1 MTVNHK
7 EQPVADETGG
17 FPGRGRA
24 FGRDWTKGSIF
35 QNLLLLS
42 WPIVVSNTLMMLG
55 PTVDMIWV
63 GKLGSVSVAGVGVAG
78 TAIELV
84 IGAMMGLTMGMRAL
98 IARFIGAGNID
109 SANHVANQAFALTVG
124 YAILLAL
131 VGAFFAESILNLFG
145 LAPDVVAA
153 GVAYMRIQ
161 LIGAVAMVCRMTAEG
176 VMQASGDT
184 MTPMRIAIVYRLFHV
199 ALCPFLV
206 FGWWIFPALG
216 VQGAATTN
224 IVSQTLGL
232 SLSFWVLLSGRSRVR
247 LTLRNFRFD
256 PGMIWRIVRIGLPA
270 MVGGIQRTLSN
281 FFLMWF
287 MASFGT
293 IAVAAHTINLR
304 VEMVL
309 FMPGMAFGMASGVLA
324 GQNLGASQPDR
335 AERGIWMAVGLVQSL
350 MVVSSIMMLV
360 WAEGVISIFNS
371 EPNIVAMGS
380 TFLRIAVA
388 GYFVMGLMFVL
399 MQALTSTGDTLPMMI
414 ISIGTAWAVTLP
426 LAYFLPRIADLGP
439 LGVRWA
445 MVAGI
450 VVGAIATII
459 YFRLGRWKTR
469 RV

>member
-1 MTVNHK
+1 
-7 EQPVADETGG
+7 
-17 FPGRGRA
+17 
-24 FGRDWTKGSIF
+24 
-35 QNLLLLS
+35 
-42 WPIVVSNTLMMLG
+42 
-55 PTVDMIWV
+55 MIWV

-84 IGAMMGLTMGMRAL
+84 TGAMMGLTMGMRAL

-109 SANHVANQAFALTVG
+109 SANHVAKQALVLTIG

-131 VGAFFAESILNLFG
+131 VGTFFAESILNLFG

-199 ALCPFLV
+199 TLCPFLV
-206 FGWWIFPALG
+206 FGLWLFPRLEI
-216 VQGAATTN
+216 QGAATTN

-232 SLSFWVLLSGRSRVR
+232 SLSFWVLLSGRSRIR
-247 LTLRNFRFD
+247 LTLRNFHID

-281 FFLMWF
+281 FFLMLF
-287 MASFGT
+287 MAPFGT
-293 IAVAAHTINLR
+293 IAVAAHSINLR
-304 VEMVL
+304 VEMIL

-324 GQNLGASQPDR
+324 GQNLGARQPDR
-335 AERGIWMAVGLVQSL
+335 AEKGIWMAVGLVQSL
-350 MVVSSIMMLV
+350 MVVLSVVMLV

-371 EPNIVAMGS
+371 EPSTVAMGS
-380 TFLRIAVA
+380 NFLRIAVV
-388 GYFVMGLMFVL
+388 GYFLMGLMFVL
-399 MQALTSTGDTLPMMI
+399 MQSLTSTGDTMPMMI
-414 ISIGTAWAVTLP
+414 MSIGTAWAVTLP
-426 LAYFLPRIADLGP
+426 LAYFLPRMADLGP

-450 VVGAIATII
+450 VVGAVATVI